1 MIRAGFQGN
10 LIMADLGNYK
20 GHALIH
26 LNVLLNDGQQSS
38 IKTTS
43 GNPLFGSVADE
54 TQWELSAG
62 DSITFFYYERSANGN
77 PPDNVIIRAYYETGT
92 GTLIREIAN
101 SNVSSGSTFTF
112 WATDDGT
119 ETGAPRAG
127 TLRMYMRISGGSG
140 AVGTNYD
147 VDSDGNQFSLGGA
160 YTAFDFARGVLRAN
174 SKVSDLDVSAYPA
187 GNAFAYGAASDEAI
201 TLTATHTQ
209 PYEVRGHEHVRI
221 DALDGMDQ
229 QIEGDEKDIG
239 SATSTTQQFAV
250 NNPNFDDSAK
260 SYGAELIPVG
270 VAQLLPD
277 SDPAMLWTTFVADG
291 VDVQQNGTGVRRQ
304 SFYDVDPRIT
314 LQNGVVG
321 ESVYNRGETAEHQF
335 ELVNARGES
344 LTRSVGWDILDGA
357 DTTVASV
364 SDTGPTYSNSR
375 VIGDTELALPDDTG
389 DQWSIVTTLA
399 DAYNVAA
406 NIYGVSR
413 KWIFRADTGEAAG
426 TVFTDKTASPSADG
440 KTLFNRGQDV
450 FFRGLLFNVRGEAL
464 GAVAGFF
471 APRRTDQEAYELP
484 LTAHTLAAGGELTGA
499 SATYAVPLT
508 SVTSP
513 AGRALVFSS
522 SNVEQPRSGGDG
534 QGNFAE
540 TDIAA
545 PEWTITDQ
553 YSVTM
558 RSQKEPVRNTDPVD
572 TVFTI
577 GDDAVYHF
585 VQVLDASGDP
595 VEGATVEREQY
606 DPNGVLSDSGQSVS
620 QADGWTSAAVFQP
633 NTPKGG
639 WTLTGSVDNHD
650 GNTGTDNQLVSHVS
664 AFTANKA
671 IISGFGP
678 AYGVANSV
686 AGREK
691 SAPGDL
697 AKPGDRLLIGMA
709 FLESGARVAVS
720 ADPPPS
726 FMLAQFNQAD
736 SKVYVL
742 QDDLTWA
749 NNDETGFA
757 HYFFDFKQSL
767 EDGLEW
773 VAAFGTA
780 GQGVNASNGYVTDT
794 GSWDPAG
801 IFLVVQATYN
811 GQSFYTGRSH
821 PFAGPSA
828 MHPMSAGDVFD
839 LILDIDQ
846 GAT

>member
-1 MIRAGFQGN
+1 
-10 LIMADLGNYK
+10 MADHGVAK
-20 GHALIH
+20 GMAFARSNQV
-26 LNVLLNDGQQSS
+26 LNNGQQVS
-38 IKTTS
+38 
-43 GNPLFGSVADE
+43 FGTLSTDHGLDPDTDQPV
-54 TQWELSAG
+54 WELNAG
-62 DSITFFYYERSANGN
+62 DSIPLYVDELDANSN
-77 PPDNVIIRAYYETGT
+77 RPETVELRVYYETGT
-92 GTLIREIAN
+92 GTLVKTVHNGAP
-101 SNVSSGSTFTF
+101 SWSLGVSLIDTFY
-112 WATDDGT
+112 ATDDGT
-119 ETGAPRAG
+119 ATGTPCAG
-127 TLRMYMRISGGSG
+127 VLRLYVRIVRSSGIVQYDVNSDSGGSG
-140 AVGTNYD
+140 G
-147 VDSDGNQFSLGGA
+147 SGQEWGQGL
-160 YTAFDFARGVLRAN
+160 LRAN
-174 SKVSDLDVSAYPA
+174 CKVSDIAASAYPA
-187 GNAFAYGAASDEAI
+187 GSTFAYGTAADEII
-201 TLTATHTQ
+201 TLTATHAQ
-209 PYEVRGHEHVRI
+209 PFEVRGHEHVRI
-221 DALDGMDQ
+221 DALDVTTQ
-229 QIEGDEKDIG
+229 HLAGDEQDIG
-239 SATSTTQQFAV
+239 SGTTTTQQFTV
-250 NNPNFDDSAK
+250 NNPNFDDDAK
-260 SYGAELIPVG
+260 SYGAEFVPVG
-270 VAQLLPD
+270 VAQLVPD
-277 SDPAMLWTTFVADG
+277 SDPTMLWTTLVDDG
-291 VDVQQNGTGVRRQ
+291 ASVEQNGDNVRRQ
-304 SFYDVDPRIT
+304 SFYDVDPGIVI
-314 LQNGVVG
+314 QNGVVA

-335 ELVNARGES
+335 ELVNARGET
-344 LTRSVGWDILDGA
+344 LTRSVGWDILDGE

-364 SDTGPTYSNSR
+364 SDTGPTYFNSR
-375 VIGDTELALPDDTG
+375 VIGDTERALPDDTG

-595 VEGATVEREQY
+595 VEGATVEREQF

-633 NTPKGG
+633 NTPKGE
-639 WTLTGSVDNHD
+639 WTLTGTVENHD

-678 AYGVANSV
+678 AYGVTNSV
-686 AGREK
+686 AGRQT
-691 SAPGDL
+691 SANGDL

-726 FMLAQFNQAD
+726 FMLAQFNQSD
-736 SKVYVL
+736 SKVYIL

-749 NNDETGFA
+749 NDDETGFA
-757 HYFFDFKQSL
+757 HHFFDFKQQL
-767 EDGLEW
+767 EGGLEW

-794 GSWDPAG
+794 GTWDPAG